1 MEKCRVH
8 LRQIS
13 KPEAANC
20 ICEKLK
26 MLLKQS
32 SERMGSGKELG
43 CYSSR
48 HSEAEQR
55 QCLMSWKGGRAE
67 GGREAKVCHHL
78 GKLQPSFDALGCGM
92 A

>member
-1 MEKCRVH
+1 
-8 LRQIS
+8 
-13 KPEAANC
+13 
-20 ICEKLK
+20 

-48 HSEAEQR
+48 QAQQGGAEAVFDE
-55 QCLMSWKGGRAE
+55 LEGRAE
-67 GGREAKVCHHL
+67 GGEAKVCHHL